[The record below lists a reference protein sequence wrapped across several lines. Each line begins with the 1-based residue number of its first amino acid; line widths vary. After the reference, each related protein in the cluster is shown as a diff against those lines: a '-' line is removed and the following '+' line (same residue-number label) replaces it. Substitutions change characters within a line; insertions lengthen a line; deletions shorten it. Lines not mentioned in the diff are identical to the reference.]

1 MSDRYD
7 PEDEFIVQ
15 ELRILNPDSAFTYQ
29 RIDLQ
34 SSNVIKT
41 IRGTEYYFSPGFV
54 QSLEQDT
61 IMVKVSEF
69 FTNEEILASGLT
81 STTRRNLLVS
91 SGMFNIELLTID
103 SIMLDLELANPVLV
117 RIPVD
122 RVDNANMLYKG
133 IFDNGMLFWDTPTL
147 QNTNFL
153 IPLPD
158 SLLQLNPTGTE
169 CIAPKEWISE
179 LKGDIYQNTYLHTM
193 EFERRWALLG
203 LLGCHSSN
211 PGVELDRKLLDV
223 YINNVGQDLY
233 KSDSLALEAIEEKYG
248 SQIDTTV
255 DLSTWEWSEKYVL
268 SYGYV
273 KLKELYQLK
282 HKQPFD
288 ISRDDM
294 ELYRLL
300 RKNIIAQRE
309 RAKEMMTTIGYLFNV
324 DLGWSNIDKLYKST
338 ENTEGYDINII
349 LNDVSSIEDLF
360 ATLTFPDQ
368 NVYIP
373 LTIQTSN
380 DKSKV
385 IVGNGIYNIP
395 TDLQADLF
403 ISGVQNGSIR
413 YFYEHIHV
421 ESDTAINIALN
432 KTFKDR
438 YLKN

>member
-1 MSDRYD
+1 
-7 PEDEFIVQ
+7 
-15 ELRILNPDSAFTYQ
+15 
-29 RIDLQ
+29 
-34 SSNVIKT
+34 
-41 IRGTEYYFSPGFV
+41 
-54 QSLEQDT
+54 
-61 IMVKVSEF
+61 
-69 FTNEEILASGLT
+69 
-81 STTRRNLLVS
+81 
-91 SGMFNIELLTID
+91 
-103 SIMLDLELANPVLV
+103 
-117 RIPVD
+117 
-122 RVDNANMLYKG
+122 
-133 IFDNGMLFWDTPTL
+133 
-147 QNTNFL
+147 
-153 IPLPD
+153 
-158 SLLQLNPTGTE
+158 
-169 CIAPKEWISE
+169 
-179 LKGDIYQNTYLHTM
+179 
-193 EFERRWALLG
+193 
-203 LLGCHSSN
+203 
-211 PGVELDRKLLDV
+211 
-223 YINNVGQDLY
+223 
-233 KSDSLALEAIEEKYG
+233 
-248 SQIDTTV
+248 
-255 DLSTWEWSEKYVL
+255 
-268 SYGYV
+268 
-273 KLKELYQLK
+273 
-282 HKQPFD
+282 
-288 ISRDDM
+288 M